1 MKITKEISFS
11 QFEPWSGAV
20 DTYNRIVEADKEDE
34 LESLI
39 DELYTDGLSD
49 TELNDL
55 LWFESDWLLES
66 LGIAEEDE
74 DEDDDEDT
82 TEE

>member
-1 MKITKEISFS
+1 MKIIKEISFS

-20 DTYNRIVEADKEDE
+20 DTYNLIVEAGKEDE
-34 LESLI
+34 LEAILE
-39 DELYTDGLSD
+39 DLYPDGLSD

-55 LWFESDWLLES
+55 LWFESEWLLES
-66 LGIAEEDE
+66 LGIAEEEDE
-74 DEDDDEDT
+74 DEDEDT

>member
-11 QFEPWSGAV
+11 QFEPWGGAIS
-20 DTYNRIVEADKEDE
+20 TYNLIVEADKEDE
-34 LESLI
+34 LEAILE
-39 DELYTDGLSD
+39 DLYPDGLSD

-55 LWFESDWLLES
+55 LWFESEWLLES
-66 LGIAEEDE
+66 LGIAEEEDE
-74 DEDDDEDT
+74 DEDEDT

>member
-20 DTYNRIVEADKEDE
+20 DTYNLIVEAGKEDE
-34 LESLI
+34 LEAILE
-39 DELYTDGLSD
+39 DLYPDGLSD

-55 LWFESDWLLES
+55 LWFESEWLLE
-66 LGIAEEDE
+66 
-74 DEDDDEDT
+74 
-82 TEE
+82 

>member
-66 LGIAEEDE
+66 LGITEEDE
-74 DEDDDEDT
+74 DDEDT